1 MSRLYLHTGFAAAVI
16 TLGAVVTT
24 WLAAAPHAQVGP
36 SKREAQTFKQK
47 VATINALGQKPSKQ
61 LRRTTV
67 SEAELNAYLVHDA
80 QPDFPAGVV
89 DPWVDMVG
97 PGRLTGRAVVDLN
110 AVRKAQNPTSLFDPR
125 SYLMGQLPVTATGVL
140 TTADGM
146 GRFQLESATVGG
158 IPVPKT
164 ILQEI
169 VSYYSRTPQTP
180 SGVSLDDPFPLP
192 ARIREVQVQP
202 DQAIIVQ

>member
-1 MSRLYLHTGFAAAVI
+1 MSRLYLHTSVAAALIVA
-16 TLGAVVTT
+16 LAV
-24 WLAAAPHAQVGP
+24 APDAQVRP
-36 SKREAQTFKQK
+36 STREAQSFKQK
-47 VATINALGQKPSKQ
+47 VATINALGKKPSKQ

-67 SEAELNAYLVHDA
+67 SEAELNAYLVHEA
-80 QPDFPAGVV
+80 QPDFPEGVV
-89 DPWVDMVG
+89 DPAVDMVG
-97 PGRLTGRAVVDLN
+97 PGRLSGRATVDLS
-110 AVRKAQNPTSLFDPR
+110 AVRKAQNPTSVFDPR
-125 SYLMGQLPVTATGVL
+125 NLLMGQVPVTATGVL
-140 TTADGM
+140 TTANGM

-158 IPVPKT
+158 IPVPKM

-192 ARIREVQVQP
+192 AHIREVQVQP